1 MINAY
6 LLGQINPEG
15 GDENTLERL
24 KSINGVQEA
33 HIVFGKF
40 DIVAKI
46 RSETPET
53 LEKTVFEEIRKLPD
67 IIKTQTLLV
76 SE

>member
-6 LLGQINPEG
+6 LLGQVNPEG
-15 GDENTLERL
+15 GDENILERL
-24 KSINGVQEA
+24 KSITGVQEA

-53 LEKTVFEEIRKLPD
+53 LEKTVFEEVRKIPD